1 MVVTASPDVKTLAA
15 SVGILVD
22 RTADAA
28 GSRLGNVWV
37 IDDDKVATCAHLV
50 FGYKSFLASLK
61 VEFPE
66 LGKEFGVDNIMFHP
80 RFNLKNAGQMAQVA
94 LTEPSPMLPL
104 QAHNAAVLKLSVDL
118 QPLSDDLTWKV
129 NRSLSLPLPPRD
141 QGLGGNLGEI
151 DLYVVLQTITN
162 SRKEGVLTIC
172 DARNYPVARIFC
184 QGGRL
189 MFAEYA
195 NLQNEM
201 AIFQIVNKDLKGNFY
216 FWAASQPNWDA
227 SKPIA
232 RPADMLLIES
242 HRRFDE
248 LKKLVLL
255 VGGPKALYLRG
266 GAQPSLEV
274 LPAEIKDYA
283 AIIWDL
289 LDGGTPVGKLW
300 QLANLDDYAIYST
313 LFHLLQTKQ
322 IALLPDE
329 PLTLSSNPRLMP
341 LLPSVDSHLQPGDE
355 ITDIYRD
362 FDSSKAL
369 IRKGLLLGAMREQDP
384 WHLVHNI
391 RLVPDSAGSPLLN
404 KDGKVIGMHCGSL
417 PADSAKSDSRGA
429 MQGML
434 WVDSIIECLKGG
446 GEKQLAERLT
456 LIDTIPNEPIKK
468 AAQDRGAQSKTIAGC
483 RDLARVDCPR
493 CGRTSL
499 DSARFCKSCG
509 QRLLKDINMPKPKKK
524 AGSGAAMTSI
534 LVAASVAL
542 IGGVAYFAMNIPK
555 PILIDED
562 APSVSMTT
570 EPSTDQSSSTVASNP
585 DTTTNPDA
593 TTQNPDSTVT
603 SPDSTS
609 GPDSTSAQDAT
620 PQSPDSPPD
629 ATTNPPDA
637 TATPPDVTNP
647 PDTQTTKPPDGTTK
661 PDATTKAPDGTTIAS
676 ATTGSTTSSAPGAK
690 IAPETWMSLSVY
702 KDFLRP
708 TKKNPN
714 AHKWEAQPQ
723 GATFK
728 EGDLIHI
735 KLQAH
740 KKAFYYLLY
749 KAKTGD
755 ASLIYPPQS
764 VKNELAKGNAF
775 TIPSKVVEVVNK
787 KLNLNHHIG
796 LTIADSPGTETFL
809 VVASPR
815 PLNLVYGDDKAPEV
829 FLAANKPL
837 QKAGISGSKNERGI
851 LVSPKDLPGKVTSG
865 SGTTGSSTDGTDSI
879 YISKWVIPHIK

>member
-22 RTADAA
+22 RTAEAA
-28 GSRLGNVWV
+28 GARLGNVWV

-50 FGYKSFLASLK
+50 FGYKAFLASLK

-80 RFNLKNAGQMAQVA
+80 RFNLKNAAQMAQVA

-104 QAHNAAVLKLSVDL
+104 QAHNAAVLKLSVNL

-189 MFAEYA
+189 MFAEYD

-216 FWAASQPNWDA
+216 FWAATQPNWDA

-248 LKKLVLL
+248 LKKLIPF

-266 GAQPSLEV
+266 GTQPSLEV

-283 AIIWDL
+283 AILWDL
-289 LDGGTPVGKLW
+289 LDGGTPVGRLW
-300 QLANLDDYAIYST
+300 QLANLDDFAIYST
-313 LFHLLQTKQ
+313 LSHLIQTKQ
-322 IALLPDE
+322 IAALPDQ
-329 PLTLSSNPRLMP
+329 PLTLSAEPRLTP
-341 LLPSVDSHLQPGDE
+341 LTLSVDSRLQPGDE

-404 KDGKVIGMHCGSL
+404 KDGKIIGMHCGSL
-417 PADSAKSDSRGA
+417 PADSAKSDSRGS

-446 GEKQLAERLT
+446 GESKLAERLT

-468 AAQDRGAQSKTIAGC
+468 ATSAVKTTAGC
-483 RDLARVDCPR
+483 RELARVDCSR

-509 QRLLKDINMPKPKKK
+509 QRLLKDIEMPKPKKK
-524 AGSGAAMTSI
+524 GGGGSATVPI
-534 LVAASVAL
+534 LIAASVAL
-542 IGGVAYFAMNIPK
+542 IGGIAFFAMNLPK
-555 PILIDED
+555 PILIEEE

-570 EPSTDQSSSTVASNP
+570 EPSTDQSSNPNNTTVATNP
-585 DTTTNPDA
+585 DTTTNPDSS
-593 TTQNPDSTVT
+593 QNPDST
-603 SPDSTS
+603 SSNPDGTAKT
-609 GPDSTSAQDAT
+609 PDG
-620 PQSPDSPPD
+620 
-629 ATTNPPDA
+629 TNPDG
-637 TATPPDVTNP
+637 TAKT
-647 PDTQTTKPPDGTTK
+647 PDGTTTTPDGTNPDGTAK
-661 PDATTKAPDGTTIAS
+661 TPDANPDGTMTPDGATKNPDGTTIAT
-676 ATTGSTTSSAPGAK
+676 ATTGSSTPSSTPTSSAKP
-690 IAPETWMSLSVY
+690 APEAWISLNVY

-708 TKKNPN
+708 IKINPN
-714 AHKWEAQPQ
+714 AHAWEIQPQ
-723 GATFK
+723 GRTFK

-735 KLQAH
+735 KLKAD

-749 KAKTGD
+749 KAKSGD
-755 ASLIYPPQS
+755 ASLIYPPTN
-764 VKNELAKGNAF
+764 VKKELAKGEAF
-775 TIPSKVVEVVNK
+775 TIPSTVVEVVNK
-787 KLNLNHHIG
+787 QLKLNHHIG
-796 LTIADSPGTETFL
+796 LNITDSPGTETFL
-809 VVASPR
+809 VVASQR
-815 PLNLVYGDDKAPEV
+815 PLNLVYGDDKAPDV
-829 FLAANKPL
+829 FAAANEPL
-837 QKAGISGSKNERGI
+837 EKAGITGRKNEKGI
-851 LVSPKDLPGKVTSG
+851 LISPKDLPSKVTSGG